1 MEWYLPL
8 IWAAIIAIAVAM
20 YVLMDGFDLGIGIL
34 FPFAGSETERD
45 QMMRSIAPF
54 WDGNETWL
62 VLGGAGLFVVF
73 PGAYAVIMPALYI
86 SVIGLLVSLGFR
98 GGASESRTRC

>member
-8 IWAAIIAIAVAM
+8 IWAAIIAIAVVM
-20 YVLMDGFDLGIGIL
+20 YVVMDGFDLGIGIL

-54 WDGNETWL
+54 C
-62 VLGGAGLFVVF
+62 GADN
-73 PGAYAVIMPALYI
+73 
-86 SVIGLLVSLGFR
+86 
-98 GGASESRTRC
+98 SR